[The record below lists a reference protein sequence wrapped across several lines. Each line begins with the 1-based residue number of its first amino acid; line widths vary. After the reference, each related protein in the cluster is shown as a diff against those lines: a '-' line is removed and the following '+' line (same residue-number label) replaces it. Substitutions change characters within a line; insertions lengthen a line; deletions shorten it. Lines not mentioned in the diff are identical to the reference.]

1 MQELS
6 NLVVEELLPG
16 ESRPGDAI
24 LKVARSLLHQQPCHS
39 LHCVQWLSSWKCQS
53 FILETL
59 FLDVLAGS
67 EGSLGEGAFEGVPGP
82 LEGVLNGIWEILEGA
97 YGDALLWWGFYFMAL
112 AAAPGGYWT
121 FYGPL
126 VMHLLLRYVSGV
138 ALLERKQSKHPEFA
152 AYAKETNAFIP
163 WCPKASDDDYKQ
175 IN

>member
-24 LKVARSLLHQQPCHS
+24 LKVARSLLHQQPRHR

-67 EGSLGEGAFEGVPGP
+67 EGSLSEGAFEGVPGP

-97 YGDALLWWGFYFMAL
+97 DGDALLRGILGRAVRL
-112 AAAPGGYWT
+112 GHVG
-121 FYGPL
+121 
-126 VMHLLLRYVSGV
+126 
-138 ALLERKQSKHPEFA
+138 
-152 AYAKETNAFIP
+152 
-163 WCPKASDDDYKQ
+163 DDDLCVWKRARLEELWDLGQEVQGDYGSQ
-175 IN
+175 